1 MKIINALTAGDIGYR
16 YLLRVLEQEGQSQ
29 LIYEM
34 NSKTDV
40 PGYGYQLS
48 KGATSLTESWAAL
61 KYVSNNHMML
71 GHLMEWFYSGI
82 GGIRQTS
89 DHQHLMKIS

>member
-1 MKIINALTAGDIGYR
+1 MTVCRKDIVANLIRSVNENNKALTAGDIGYR

-40 PGYGYQLS
+40 PGL
-48 KGATSLTESWAAL
+48 WIPAL
-61 KYVSNNHMML
+61 KRGY
-71 GHLMEWFYSGI
+71 FPY
-82 GGIRQTS
+82 
-89 DHQHLMKIS
+89 